1 MLPARCAPQN
11 GSHRTHRGPAAPELL
26 TEQWL
31 TAALCARHPQA
42 RVESFTLTAGSNGTS
57 SRRGLAVRYNEVGA
71 AARLPSELFTK
82 STAALTMRVVC
93 GLCRLLGNESGFYR
107 HIRPE
112 LELEAPWA
120 YHAAFDPR
128 SFRSL
133 FVLEDVVATKGAT
146 FGNPLTRVL
155 DKAMAEDMVGQPAI
169 YHGAYWDSPRLRSDF
184 GWLLT
189 GEQWHTPM
197 NNMINTGRM
206 FRTGLA
212 RGAEVIPPELRGRQ
226 DELWP
231 GLFRAMAFTSAP
243 RRPCADVHAG
253 NWYVTG
259 DGRIGLYDRQC
270 TLRGNWAADFAYAI
284 MSALTVEQRRAW
296 ERDLLEYYLDRLR
309 AAGGAALAF
318 AAAWLQYRQQT
329 FQGVFAWSAPWD
341 RAGCSPICSPAISAS
356 RTSSGFCRRSRIWSR
371 WTVWRSS
378 DRARLG
384 LRPGRVAGGPAGEG
398 RATKP
403 SAKYCIEPHRSQ
415 RQAC

>member
-1 MLPARCAPQN
+1 MVEVSVREKGRAVGLTTRIAGYYLRDVIRRTAP
-11 GSHRTHRGPAAPELL
+11 TELAEVPAAPELL

-31 TAALCARHPQA
+31 TAALCAQHPLA
-42 RVESFTLTAGSNGTS
+42 RVESFTLTEGSNGTS
-57 SRRGLAVRYNEVGA
+57 SRRGLTVRYNEAGVA
-71 AARLPSELFTK
+71 AGLPTELFTK

-93 GLCRLLGNESGFYR
+93 GLCQLLGNESGFYR

-155 DKAMAEDMVGQPAI
+155 DKAMAEDMVGQLAI

-189 GEQWHTPM
+189 GAQWHTTM

-206 FRTGLA
+206 FRTGLV
-212 RGAEVIPPELRGRQ
+212 RGAEVIPPELRDRQ

-231 GLFRAMAFTSAP
+231 GLFRAMALHERAP
-243 RRPCADVHAG
+243 QTLLHADVHAG

-259 DGRIGLYDRQC
+259 DGRMGLYDWQC

-284 MSALTVEQRRAW
+284 MSALTVEQRREW

-318 AAAWLQYRQQT
+318 DAAWLQYRQQT
-329 FQGVFAWSAPWD
+329 FQGVFAWVGTLGQGRMQPD
-341 RAGCSPICSPAISAS
+341 MQPRDISLAN
-356 RTSSGFCRRSRIWSR
+356 FERILQ
-371 WTVWRSS
+371 
-378 DRARLG
+378 A
-384 LRPGRVAGGPAGEG
+384 VADLESLDSLAE
-398 RATKP
+398 
-403 SAKYCIEPHRSQ
+403 
-415 RQAC
+415 

>member
-1 MLPARCAPQN
+1 M
-11 GSHRTHRGPAAPELL
+11 L

-189 GEQWHTPM
+189 GEQWHTTM
-197 NNMINTGRM
+197 NSMINTGRM

-226 DELWP
+226 AGGGGPAVAPAGAETAVGVLAAPSWSRGP
-231 GLFRAMAFTSAP
+231 GGRVSVSIVSPLFRAWSFSIESC
-243 RRPCADVHAG
+243 RFID
-253 NWYVTG
+253 
-259 DGRIGLYDRQC
+259 
-270 TLRGNWAADFAYAI
+270 
-284 MSALTVEQRRAW
+284 
-296 ERDLLEYYLDRLR
+296 
-309 AAGGAALAF
+309 AGGASPV
-318 AAAWLQYRQQT
+318 R
-329 FQGVFAWSAPWD
+329 SPD
-341 RAGCSPICSPAISAS
+341 RASGVPHVTAS
-356 RTSSGFCRRSRIWSR
+356 
-371 WTVWRSS
+371 
-378 DRARLG
+378 
-384 LRPGRVAGGPAGEG
+384 
-398 RATKP
+398 
-403 SAKYCIEPHRSQ
+403 Q
-415 RQAC
+415 